1 MTKIKSLQDLRDWVQ
16 EDGFYRNAD
25 ITLNNQFTTGYEEK
39 IWVYDYELQE
49 GQHINIPGEI
59 TFYEKAKEN
68 MEMKMEAIQ
77 KRMAKLGDNDD

>member
-25 ITLNNQFTTGYEEK
+25 ITLNNQFTIGYEEK

-59 TFYEKAKEN
+59 TLYEEAKEN

-77 KRMAKLGDNDD
+77 KRMAKLGDEND